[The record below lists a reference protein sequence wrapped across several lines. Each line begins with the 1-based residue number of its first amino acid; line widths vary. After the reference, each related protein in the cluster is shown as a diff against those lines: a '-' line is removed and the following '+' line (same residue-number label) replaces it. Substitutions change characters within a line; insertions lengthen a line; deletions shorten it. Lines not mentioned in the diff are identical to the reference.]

1 MDTLSILKEKI
12 DMLASS
18 EYFEAL
24 NLIVI
29 HISRAEKYFEDGR
42 KSADDQYFNDVIYR
56 SNQAFEGILREAY
69 RILAGK
75 SPDKLRTVDIEAY
88 FAENEVFN
96 ERVKNL
102 FTNYRTD
109 WRNASTHN
117 YKLFFTEEE
126 GILAFNS
133 VTSFIYVLLNQI
145 TEKIGYL
152 KGKSELLNKEVNSIG
167 VGNSVSL
174 YESIA
179 NSLMKFS
186 SLSSIKPEIES
197 IDNFNMIDNEYLILG
212 GLQAYLESMDDNIK
226 IHREYSFKSD
236 NKRYIADM
244 FLENKDEKLFIEL
257 KRGNS
262 KRTVEA
268 GSEHLINYLINS
280 SVNNGILYIY
290 GDGEYKKDTISL
302 ERNNRRLR
310 ITRIF
315 PIKYS

>member
-1 MDTLSILKEKI
+1 MINVDTLSILKEKI
-12 DMLASS
+12 DMLSSS

-69 RILAGK
+69 KILAGK
-75 SPDKLRTVDIEAY
+75 SPDKLRTVDIEEY
-88 FAENEVFN
+88 FADNEVFN
-96 ERVKNL
+96 ERVKKL

-126 GILAFNS
+126 GILALNS

-152 KGKSELLNKEVNSIG
+152 KSKSELPNKEVNSIEES
-167 VGNSVSL
+167 NPLSL
-174 YESIA
+174 YESII

-186 SLSSIKPEIES
+186 SLNSIKS
-197 IDNFNMIDNEYLILG
+197 QIDNFNRMHSEYLLIG
-212 GLQAYLESMDDNIK
+212 GLQAYLESIDDNIK
-226 IHREYSFKSD
+226 IYREYSIKSD
-236 NKRYIADM
+236 NKKYFADLL
-244 FLENKDEKLFIEL
+244 LEKQDEKLFIEL
-257 KRGNS
+257 KRVSS
-262 KRTVEA
+262 KRTVKA
-268 GSEHLINYLINS
+268 GSEQLKNYLCSS

-302 ERNNRRLR
+302 ERNNRKLS

-315 PIKYS
+315 PIK